1 MDWLSVGGSGFTPHP
16 ENPGT
21 HAPST
26 ITRASQYDRAAPQP
40 LGPHIQGVALLMFV
54 MSQIDRSNIAL
65 AFPSMRADLG
75 LSATAIGFATG
86 VFFWGY
92 LLLQIPVG
100 RLASVWSAKRTLMIL
115 GVGWALVSATTA
127 LVQTETE
134 LVVNRFLLGMTEGGT
149 LPSFVVLMRAWFTR
163 GERARANLV
172 LLGTPIATAIGNPL
186 CGLAVSL
193 TGWRMMFVITA
204 VPALL
209 WCLVWWWAIDDD
221 PRSTN
226 WLPPAEKASLIAT
239 LDAEALEAPV
249 SQRHWFRVIWHPV
262 VLLLSIYNLLGLTA
276 LWGLS
281 YWLPTL
287 LVEAGHTIGMAGLLS
302 SIPYIASV
310 AMAFLLSYS
319 SDRWQERKW
328 HMLVPTFLA
337 GVFMLAAA
345 WFGQASQGLML
356 LCLTLTA
363 ALWFGRITTYWILV
377 ADAVPKDAAGASMA
391 IANGVGNFGGFLG
404 PFLFGWLRTITD
416 SFDAAIM
423 FGGVAFIAA
432 ALIAMP
438 MRFGG
443 RRQPGGAIPAP
454 TPAN

>member
-1 MDWLSVGGSGFTPHP
+1 MTAPHH
-16 ENPGT
+16 N
-21 HAPST
+21 
-26 ITRASQYDRAAPQP
+26 RWVR
-40 LGPHIQGVALLMFV
+40 IQGVALLMFV

-193 TGWRMMFVITA
+193 TGWRVMFVITA

-209 WCLVWWWAIDDD
+209 WCLVWWWAIDDE
-221 PRSTN
+221 PRTTN
-226 WLPPAEKASLIAT
+226 WLPPAEKASLIAA

-287 LVEAGHTIGMAGLLS
+287 L
-302 SIPYIASV
+302 
-310 AMAFLLSYS
+310 
-319 SDRWQERKW
+319 
-328 HMLVPTFLA
+328 
-337 GVFMLAAA
+337 
-345 WFGQASQGLML
+345 
-356 LCLTLTA
+356 
-363 ALWFGRITTYWILV
+363 
-377 ADAVPKDAAGASMA
+377 
-391 IANGVGNFGGFLG
+391 
-404 PFLFGWLRTITD
+404 
-416 SFDAAIM
+416 
-423 FGGVAFIAA
+423 
-432 ALIAMP
+432 
-438 MRFGG
+438 
-443 RRQPGGAIPAP
+443 
-454 TPAN
+454 

>member
-1 MDWLSVGGSGFTPHP
+1 MTAPHR
-16 ENPGT
+16 N
-21 HAPST
+21 
-26 ITRASQYDRAAPQP
+26 RWVR
-40 LGPHIQGVALLMFV
+40 IQGVALVMFV

-65 AFPSMRADLG
+65 AFPAMRADLG

-92 LLLQIPVG
+92 LMLQIPVG

-115 GVGWALVSATTA
+115 GIGWAVISATTA
-127 LVQTETE
+127 LVHTETE
-134 LVVNRFLLGMTEGGT
+134 LVVNRFLLGLSEGGT
-149 LPSFVVLMRAWFTR
+149 LPTFVVLMRAWFTR

-172 LLGTPIATAIGNPL
+172 LLGTPIAIAIGNPL
-186 CGLAVSL
+186 CGFAVGAF
-193 TGWRMMFVITA
+193 GWHMMFIVTA

-221 PRSTN
+221 PRETN
-226 WLPPAEKASLIAT
+226 WLPPTEKAWLIAA

-249 SQRHWFRVIWHPV
+249 SRRHWLRVIWHPA
-262 VLLLSIYNLLGLTA
+262 VLLLSAYNLLGLTA

-287 LVEAGHTIGMAGLLS
+287 LVEAGKSIGMAGLLS
-302 SIPYIASV
+302 AIPYAVSI
-310 AMAFLLSYS
+310 AMALLISTS

-337 GVFMLAAA
+337 GVFMLLAAA
-345 WFGQASQGLML
+345 AGQANLSLLL
-356 LCLTLTA
+356 LCLTLTT

-377 ADAVPKDAAGASMA
+377 ADAVPKEAAGASMA

-404 PFLFGWLRTITD
+404 PFVFGWLRAMTD
-416 SFDAAIM
+416 SFDAAM
-423 FGGVAFIAA
+423 LFGGAAFIAA

-438 MRFGG
+438 MRFGPA
-443 RRQPGGAIPAP
+443 RREVNPAPAP
-454 TPAN
+454 T